1 MNERWRRE
9 RLPDLV
15 RDLASR
21 PGHERLR
28 VLLQELLREGF
39 GADFAAIEH
48 EVRLPEVRGRAD
60 MLFGATVVELKSDL
74 RRERPDV
81 EARLPDYLAER
92 ERRTGRR
99 YLGLATD
106 GALFLAFERRDGAL
120 LEIGRHETDPA
131 APDALLAW
139 LEPALSD
146 RDDIPPEPLRIQREL
161 GRESLTWA
169 RARAALERL
178 WERLRDH
185 PEVAVKRGL
194 WDGLLREAYGAA
206 VGDDALFLQHTYL
219 TVVAKTLAAR
229 VLDLPAE
236 DPQAILSGRALARVG
251 IHGAVESDFF
261 DWLLLEPEG
270 RDLVARIARQVR
282 RFRLHDL
289 EVDVLKAL
297 YESLIDPAQ
306 RHDLGEYYTPDW
318 LAARIVRTAVDRP
331 LEQRVLDPACGSGTF
346 LFHAV
351 RRLVAAGEAA
361 GWPAARVLREAAAR
375 VRGLDVHPVAVIIAR
390 VTWLL
395 ALGPVVKERE
405 GELHVPVYLGD
416 ALQWNLARIGEV
428 EEVMLPVPGEGP
440 LYVPAAVAADQA
452 RFEAVLDV
460 LADAQDRQDE
470 PDFVRARLVRLG
482 GLGPRD
488 LEELVKTYARLL
500 ALARADR
507 DRIWPFVLRNL
518 VRPVWL
524 ARPEQR
530 ADVVVG
536 NPPWVTYR
544 YLSPELQER
553 FREAC
558 ESYGL
563 WVGGVLATQQDTAAL
578 FWARAAEHYLAPGGT
593 IAFVLPWATL
603 NGLVFAPLRRGEL
616 GPVRVTVTEAWNL
629 EELRELFPNASC
641 VLFGRRDGAPGPLP
655 DTVLR
660 LRGDLPRRDAHEAEA
675 EAVLCAA
682 REPWSPIRE
691 MRGASP
697 YRGRFRQGAAIVPH
711 RFFFVE
717 REEGGR
723 LGASRSAPLLR
734 GRTRALD
741 KPPWNTVPPPQG
753 PVEARF
759 LRPVLLGESVAPF
772 RLLETPLAVIPV
784 EEGRILD
791 AAAAA
796 AAGHRHL
803 AAWLTYCEA
812 QWAAHARKRPDGR
825 PRMTLVQQLDHMRQL
840 SAQLRATGTRV
851 VYNGLGTKISAA
863 KLSEENVIIE
873 RNAYWARALSVM
885 EAHYI
890 CSVLNSALV
899 RSMVMPSQARGW
911 CDPRDF
917 EMLVWELP
925 IPLFDP
931 EDALHREIAALG
943 EECERVAAAV
953 PLPAGHAPKKRRA
966 IRAALAEAGLS
977 ARADALVA
985 RLLEGG
991 GARPLSRPPTPG
1003 PPPPRPGGRGP
1014 RG

>member
-1 MNERWRRE
+1 MNELWRRE
-9 RLPDLV
+9 RLPELT
-15 RDLASR
+15 RELAAR

-28 VLLQELLREGF
+28 VLLQELLREAF
-39 GADFAAIEH
+39 GAEFAAIEH

-60 MLFGATVVELKSDL
+60 MLFGATVIELKSDL

-106 GALFLAFERRDGAL
+106 GATFLAFERRDGRLA
-120 LEIGRHETDPA
+120 EIGRHETEPG
-131 APDALLAW
+131 APDDLLAW

-146 RDDIPPEPLRIQREL
+146 RDDLVPDPLRVRREL

-169 RARAALERL
+169 RARATLEAL
-178 WERLRDH
+178 WKRLREH
-185 PEVAVKRGL
+185 PEVVVKRGL

-236 DPQAILSGRALARVG
+236 DPEAILSGRALAEVG
-251 IHGAVESDFF
+251 ILGAVESDFF
-261 DWLLLEPEG
+261 DWLLLEEEG

-346 LFHAV
+346 LFHAI
-351 RRLVAAGEAA
+351 RRLLAAAKDA
-361 GWPAARVLREAAAR
+361 GWAPARAVREAAQR
-375 VRGLDVHPVAVIIAR
+375 IRGLDVHPVAVIIAR

-395 ALGPVVKERE
+395 ALGPAVRERE
-405 GELHVPVYLGD
+405 GELAVPVYLGD
-416 ALQWNLARIGEV
+416 ALQWNLERIGGV
-428 EEVMLPVPGEGP
+428 EEVLLPVPGEGP
-440 LYVPAAVAADQA
+440 LYIPAAVAGDQE
-452 RFEAVLDV
+452 RFEAVLRIF
-460 LADAQDRQDE
+460 AEAQDTGEE
-470 PDFVRARLVRLG
+470 PERVRARLARLPA
-482 GLGPRD
+482 LAPRD
-488 LEELVKTYARLL
+488 LEELLRTYERLL
-500 ALARADR
+500 SLARADR

-524 ARPEQR
+524 SRPEQR

-544 YLSPELQER
+544 YLSPDLKDR

-558 ESYGL
+558 RSYGL
-563 WVGGVLATQQDTAAL
+563 WVGGVLATQQDTSAL
-578 FWARAAEHYLAPGGT
+578 FWARAAERYLAPGGR
-593 IAFVLPWATL
+593 IAFVLPWAAL
-603 NGLVFAPLRRGEL
+603 NGPAFAPLRKGEL
-616 GPVRVTVTEAWNL
+616 GPVRVTVTDAWSL

-641 VLFGRRDGAPGPLP
+641 VLFGRRDGAPEPLP
-655 DTVLR
+655 ATVLR

-675 EAVLCAA
+675 DAVLRAA
-682 REPWSPIRE
+682 REPWPPIRE
-691 MRGASP
+691 RRGISP
-697 YRGRFRQGAAIVPH
+697 YRERFADGATIYPR

-723 LGASRSAPLLR
+723 LGASRSAPLVR
-734 GRTRALD
+734 GKTGALD
-741 KPPWNTVPPPQG
+741 KPPWNTVDPPRG

-759 LRPVLLGESVAPF
+759 LRPVLLGESIAPF

-803 AAWLTYCEA
+803 AAWLSDCEA
-812 QWAAHARKRPDGR
+812 KWAAHAKKRPDGR
-825 PRMTLVQQLDHMRQL
+825 PRMTLVERLDHMRGL
-840 SAQLRATGTRV
+840 SMQLRASGPRV
-851 VYNGLGTKISAA
+851 VYNKAGTMISAA
-863 KLSEENVIIE
+863 VVTDSTSIIDHK
-873 RNAYWARALSVM
+873 AYWS
-885 EAHYI
+885 E
-890 CSVLNSALV
+890 LNSPLEGHYLCVALNASHV
-899 RSMVMPSQARGW
+899 LGEVAPMQTRGSSGR
-911 CDPRDF
+911 RDF
-917 EMLVWELP
+917 DMLVWELP

-943 EECERVAAAV
+943 QQCERVAAAV
-953 PLPAGHAPKKRRA
+953 PLPAGDAPKKRRA
-966 IRAALAEAGLS
+966 IREALAEAGLS

-985 RLLEGG
+985 RLL
-991 GARPLSRPPTPG
+991 
-1003 PPPPRPGGRGP
+1003 GR
-1014 RG
+1014 